1 MSKSF
6 ELFNQ
11 MLVIDDEL
19 YLDIQLHNAV
29 KVCAKNAQNDFL
41 NRYNKLGDL
50 DTVIKKGIDNAH
62 DTLEKAA
69 SMCVEFLTSLEI
81 YNVSPAEILRQMK
94 GSYFLEEFEQ
104 LEDWY
109 VSLLNDEAQKDA
121 YRTARRKNRS
131 KWRSAGFGLNNAM
144 AGAAQAGVLNLAS
157 GTVHGAVN
165 LVGKSFSVIG
175 ASMSKGSMYKEASK
189 RLANAIYMDVYDWIY
204 LLESFIAHNGYS
216 IDSIS
221 IEDER
226 DAVNLF
232 SNLKNMHVSGNQAYR
247 IAFELFETNPCEI
260 EYYEYCLKK
269 FPEQQRNLLHLA
281 EYCLSDA
288 KTLVDSVLN
297 EIYNSM
303 PHKTEEQLL
312 QVYSKLKE
320 KQEELG
326 VSQSQIIEDTE
337 ATLKKIDIDARTFRK
352 VTFETREI
360 KVSAEKDYY
369 ALSDICAHIEKKSKE
384 ECLEIKKLIDKQ
396 TTIPEV
402 HGLFSSQ
409 IDQRIKSIELN
420 IAKNKYNELFKKYSK
435 NNKALSSYKVK
446 KVIFDVLAGAL
457 MLIAI
462 FAFILIMG
470 GEWGLAL
477 RMGAVD
483 IVLLIVTFIYCDK
496 CLTKSENA
504 AKESAPPELSAAWEE
519 KEIAEKEYAEAQ
531 KRYHEYSE
539 KFRA

>member
-11 MLVIDDEL
+11 TLVIDDEL

-247 IAFELFETNPCEI
+247 IAFELFETNPCEF
-260 EYYEYCLKK
+260 EYYEYCVQR
-269 FPEQQRNLLHLA
+269 FPEQQKNLIQLADYCNINASLLSEPILEKIFNTMPHQTEEETILLHEKLKDKQT
-281 EYCLSDA
+281 ELGITHSS
-288 KTLVDSVLN
+288 TLD
-297 EIYNSM
+297 
-303 PHKTEEQLL
+303 KTEKLL
-312 QVYSKLKE
+312 HDFDV
-320 KQEELG
+320 
-326 VSQSQIIEDTE
+326 
-337 ATLKKIDIDARTFRK
+337 AARTFHGILY
-352 VTFETREI
+352 ETRDLRA
-360 KVSAEKDYY
+360 SAEKDYDILTECC
-369 ALSDICAHIEKKSKE
+369 ANVNTSDISECEQIKEKILDGNYDPQILQLFLNQIS
-384 ECLEIKKLIDKQ
+384 LRISSIKHED
-396 TTIPEV
+396 
-402 HGLFSSQ
+402 
-409 IDQRIKSIELN
+409 
-420 IAKNKYNELFKKYSK
+420 AKKYYNELYNKYAADILILKFVRKWWKIPLIMSGCVFI
-435 NNKALSSYKVK
+435 LLMLC
-446 KVIFDVLAGAL
+446 IFNVLALDMDFFFYGQIVL
-457 MLIAI
+457 WII
-462 FAFILIMG
+462 FAVVKDIL
-470 GEWGLAL
+470 
-477 RMGAVD
+477 
-483 IVLLIVTFIYCDK
+483 F
-496 CLTKSENA
+496 TKYAPEELKD
-504 AKESAPPELSAAWEE
+504 AKEKL
-519 KEIAEKEYAEAQ
+519 KKAENEYEATKKTQDNQ
-531 KRYHEYSE
+531 K
-539 KFRA
+539 